1 MKLAR
6 FIYKNKINWGVV
18 DKDNIKPLKQAPFEG
33 IVLSKSSIPLSSVK
47 LLAPATPTKI
57 ILCGLNY
64 KDHAKELSMP
74 IPDEPVIFLKPCT
87 CLIACRE
94 VIKYPSCVSRLDYEG
109 ELAFVIS
116 KNAYS
121 VRESKA
127 LDYILGYTC
136 LNDVTARDLQR
147 KDVQWTRAKSFDTF
161 CPLGPWLETDI
172 NPAELKIRT
181 LLNGKTVQDS
191 NTSNL
196 IFPVQYL
203 VSFISN
209 IMTLYPGDII
219 STGTPFGVGPM
230 QPKDT
235 VEVEIE
241 GIGRLVNRVVK
252 RGAIPLR
259 AA

>member
-6 FIYKNKINWGVV
+6 FEYKDKIHWGVV
-18 DKDNIKPLKQAPFEG
+18 EQDSVKVLKQEPFDKI
-33 IVLSKSSIPLSSVK
+33 IVSEVTVALNKVRI
-47 LLAPATPTKI
+47 LAPAVPAKI

-87 CLIACRE
+87 ALISSGE
-94 VIKYPSCVSRLDYEG
+94 NIKYPPCVRRLDYEG
-109 ELAFVIS
+109 ELAFVIG
-116 KNAYS
+116 KIAQS
-121 VRESKA
+121 VRKTEA
-127 LDYILGYTC
+127 LDHVLGYTC
-136 LNDVTARDLQR
+136 LNDVTARDLQK

-172 NPAELKIRT
+172 DPSNLKIRT
-181 LLNGKTVQDS
+181 RLNGRIVQDS
-191 NTSNL
+191 TTSNL

-230 QPKDT
+230 QAKDT

-241 GIGRLVNRVVK
+241 GIGRLVNQVVK
-252 RGAIPLR
+252 I
-259 AA
+259 